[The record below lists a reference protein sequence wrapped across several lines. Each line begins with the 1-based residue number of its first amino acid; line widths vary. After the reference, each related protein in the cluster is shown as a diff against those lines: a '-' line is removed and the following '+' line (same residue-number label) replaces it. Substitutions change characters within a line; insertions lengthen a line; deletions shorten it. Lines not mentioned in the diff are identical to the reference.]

1 MSFLFRPV
9 VLVQDSSL
17 YVWKIIERKLAFY
30 LFIFL
35 IFQVNETPPICGSEF
50 SVGCPWI

>member
-9 VLVQDSSL
+9 VHGQDSSL
-17 YVWKIIERKLAFY
+17 YVWKIIERKLA
-30 LFIFL
+30 LFFFFL
-35 IFQVNETPPICGSEF
+35 IFQLNETQPICGSGF